1 MSCSSPDFKPFS
13 SGCGMCKP
21 LTNYYS
27 QTQTGGGNYSEDGLI
42 PKSNG
47 KNFYKPVDYSLPLDN
62 KFSKNNFGIDY
73 ATANGGVKKS
83 KKSKSKS
90 KKIMS
95 GGLDMANKGDI
106 KGLSTGDYALFSS
119 GGAKGKKDK
128 KKSLKG
134 GFVGMMNHSKSMM
147 NYSKSMND
155 MQGEEMHHTP
165 GEEMHYKQ
173 SGGKKNKKLMSGGL
187 DMANTGDIKGLSTG
201 DYALFSSSG
210 GTKGKKDKKKSL
222 KGGFVGMMNNSKSM
236 HHIPGEEMHHTPGE
250 EMHYKQSGGKKTKKS
265 MSGGMESSGATSL
278 PMRFYNPDTP
288 LDNYPELSGNGS
300 MSAYGAIESGD
311 IGTGMLAPYTA
322 STCQT
327 ANPSSGMKTG
337 GGKKSKKSMKGGSD
351 DLPGISYREYADYL
365 ASGGKKSKKSMKG
378 GSDDMPGFSSDKE
391 YALYDAAGGKKSKKS
406 KSVSLKSKSASS
418 KSKSMS
424 KSKKSMSGGME
435 SSGATSLP
443 MRFYNPDIP
452 LDNYPELS
460 GNGSMSAYGA
470 IESGDIGTGMLAP
483 YTASTCQTANP
494 SSGMKTGGGSKKI
507 KRSLRGGTKIPY
519 ISDSPVSSI
528 QNGVDGAINGFSGFM
543 AQLDA
548 DYLKSVAYVKSI
560 KIGNQRL
567 IQGGSKKKKSSKTE
581 KKEKK
586 GKKQKKIIKKP
597 MSKKMSMKKGGSNG
611 SDFALTLNSRG
622 PVNAPDNYWG
632 VPGEVW
638 FRQFN
643 KTGDYI
649 PNSKL
654 PYAATPLLAGQNES
668 GVVSGYDE
676 STLAYPSV

>member
-42 PKSNG
+42 PQSNG
-47 KNFYKPVDYSLPLDN
+47 KNFYKPVDYSMQLDS
-62 KFSKNNFGIDY
+62 KFTKNNFGIDY
-73 ATANGGVKKS
+73 ATANGGVKNKKTKS
-83 KKSKSKS
+83 KTKSKTESKTKSKTKS
-90 KKIMS
+90 KKIMK
-95 GGLDMANKGDI
+95 GGVDI
-106 KGLSTGDYALFSS
+106 DGTDDVKGLSMGDYALFST
-119 GGAKGKKDK
+119 GGAKGTKHK

-134 GFVGMMNHSKSMM
+134 GSNHMMTKSG
-147 NYSKSMND
+147 
-155 MQGEEMHHTP
+155 QE
-165 GEEMHYKQ
+165 
-173 SGGKKNKKLMSGGL
+173 
-187 DMANTGDIKGLSTG
+187 
-201 DYALFSSSG
+201 
-210 GTKGKKDKKKSL
+210 
-222 KGGFVGMMNNSKSM
+222 M
-236 HHIPGEEMHHTPGE
+236 HHIPGEEMQE
-250 EMHYKQSGGKKTKKS
+250 MQEMHEMYQMNNIYSQRGGKKSLTKSKSSKS

-278 PMRFYNPDTP
+278 PMRFYNTDAQ

-300 MSAYGAIESGD
+300 MSAYGAIESGN

-337 GGKKSKKSMKGGSD
+337 GGKKSKKSLKGGSTD
-351 DLPGISYREYADYL
+351 ILGFSSYKEYADYDVLDDISGINKENSTYL
-365 ASGGKKSKKSMKG
+365 ASGGKKNKKST
-378 GSDDMPGFSSDKE
+378 SSK
-391 YALYDAAGGKKSKKS
+391 
-406 KSVSLKSKSASS
+406 LKSTSS
-418 KSKSMS
+418 KSKSKLS
-424 KSKKSMSGGME
+424 KSKSSKSKSSKSMRGGME

-443 MRFYNPDIP
+443 MRFYNPDTP
-452 LDNYPELS
+452 LDNYSELS

-470 IESGDIGTGMLAP
+470 IESGNIGTGMLAP
-483 YTASTCQTANP
+483 YTSSTCQSANP
-494 SSGMKTGGGSKKI
+494 SSGMKTGGGKKSKK
-507 KRSLRGGTKIPY
+507 SLKGGRGGPIPA
-519 ISDSPVSSI
+519 ISDSPVTSI
-528 QNGVDGAINGFSGFM
+528 QNGVDGAINGFSNFM

-548 DYLKSVAYVKSI
+548 DYLKSVEYVKSI

-567 IQGGSKKKKSSKTE
+567 IQGGSKEKKKSKTD
-581 KKEKK
+581 KKEKRMT
-586 GKKQKKIIKKP
+586 KKP
-597 MSKKMSMKKGGSNG
+597 MTKKQMTKKMSMKKGGSNG

-632 VPGEVW
+632 VPGEEW

-654 PYAATPLLAGQNES
+654 PYAATPLLAGQNNS

>member
-42 PKSNG
+42 PQSNG
-47 KNFYKPVDYSLPLDN
+47 KNFYKPVDYSMQLDS
-62 KFSKNNFGIDY
+62 KFTKNNFGIDY
-73 ATANGGVKKS
+73 ATANGGVKN
-83 KKSKSKS
+83 KKSKSKTKSKTKS
-90 KKIMS
+90 KKIMK
-95 GGLDMANKGDI
+95 GGVDI
-106 KGLSTGDYALFSS
+106 DGTDDVKGLSMGDYALFST
-119 GGAKGKKDK
+119 GGAKDKKGK

-134 GFVGMMNHSKSMM
+134 GSNNMMAKPGQAMYNI
-147 NYSKSMND
+147 
-155 MQGEEMHHTP
+155 P
-165 GEEMHYKQ
+165 GEE
-173 SGGKKNKKLMSGGL
+173 
-187 DMANTGDIKGLSTG
+187 
-201 DYALFSSSG
+201 
-210 GTKGKKDKKKSL
+210 
-222 KGGFVGMMNNSKSM
+222 M
-236 HHIPGEEMHHTPGE
+236 HHIPGEEMQ
-250 EMHYKQSGGKKTKKS
+250 EMQEMYQMYRPSQRGGKKSLTKSKKS
-265 MSGGMESSGATSL
+265 MRGGMESSGATSL
-278 PMRFYNPDTP
+278 PMRFYNTDAQ

-300 MSAYGAIESGD
+300 ISAYGAIESGN
-311 IGTGMLAPYTA
+311 IGTSMLAPYTA

-351 DLPGISYREYADYL
+351 DITGISDDKYAEYI

-378 GSDDMPGFSSDKE
+378 GSTDILGFSSYKE
-391 YALYDAAGGKKSKKS
+391 YADYDVFDDISGSNKENSTYLASGGKKNKKS
-406 KSVSLKSKSASS
+406 TSS
-418 KSKSMS
+418 KSKS
-424 KSKKSMSGGME
+424 KSMSGGME

-443 MRFYNPDIP
+443 MRFYNPDTP
-452 LDNYPELS
+452 LDNYSELS

-470 IESGDIGTGMLAP
+470 IESGNIGTGMLAP
-483 YTASTCQTANP
+483 YTASTCQSANP
-494 SSGMKTGGGSKKI
+494 SSGMKTGGSKKS
-507 KRSLRGGTKIPY
+507 KKSLKGGTKIPY
-519 ISDSPVSSI
+519 ISDSPVTSI
-528 QNGVDGAINGFSGFM
+528 QNGVEGAINGFSGFM

-567 IQGGSKKKKSSKTE
+567 IQGGSKEKKKSKTD
-581 KKEKK
+581 KKEKPMT
-586 GKKQKKIIKKP
+586 KKP
-597 MSKKMSMKKGGSNG
+597 MTKKPMTKKSMTKKPMTKKMSMKKGGSNG

-622 PVNAPDNYWG
+622 PVNAPDDFWG
-632 VPGEVW
+632 VPGEEW

-654 PYAATPLLAGQNES
+654 PYAATPLLAGQNNS